1 MDFDVKKELKALVLK
16 CRERNIKLTGALE
29 IDDKNKST
37 MIGFSSIEHSALS
50 SEPFNNISTLIKNR
64 GDLDSFFMD
73 LSEQSFGTT
82 INDDESIIYTRTNPQ
97 IFNTKH

>member
-16 CRERNIKLTGALE
+16 CREHNIKLTGALE

-50 SEPFNNISTLIKNR
+50 SEPEGS
-64 GDLDSFFMD
+64 
-73 LSEQSFGTT
+73 
-82 INDDESIIYTRTNPQ
+82 PQ
-97 IFNTKH
+97 LA